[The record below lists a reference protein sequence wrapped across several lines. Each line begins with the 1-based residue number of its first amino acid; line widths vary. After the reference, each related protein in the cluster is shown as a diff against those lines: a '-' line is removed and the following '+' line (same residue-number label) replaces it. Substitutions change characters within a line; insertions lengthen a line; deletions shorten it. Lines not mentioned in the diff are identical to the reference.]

1 MSFEHQNWDTI
12 YVHLDKHK
20 STETQSSTK
29 THKEVSQETK
39 IDNQIE
45 EGKLTHKKMPINFG
59 KQVQSYRLQHKL
71 TQKDLSQKINQP
83 VKIIIEIENGKAKH
97 NPQVISKLKRLL
109 CK

>member
-1 MSFEHQNWDTI
+1 MSLEHQNWDTI
-12 YVHLDKHK
+12 YVQLDKSK
-20 STETQSSTK
+20 DKQSTTK
-29 THKEVSQETK
+29 THKEVSKETK
-39 IDNQIE
+39 IEKLIE
-45 EGKLTHKKMPINFG
+45 EGKLSHKKIPSDFG

-109 CK
+109 SK

>member
-20 STETQSSTK
+20 SKEKNSSTK
-29 THKEVSQETK
+29 THKEVSKETK
-39 IDNQIE
+39 IEQQIE
-45 EGKLTHKKMPINFG
+45 DGKLSHKKISTDFG

-83 VKIIIEIENGKAKH
+83 VKIITEIENGTAKH